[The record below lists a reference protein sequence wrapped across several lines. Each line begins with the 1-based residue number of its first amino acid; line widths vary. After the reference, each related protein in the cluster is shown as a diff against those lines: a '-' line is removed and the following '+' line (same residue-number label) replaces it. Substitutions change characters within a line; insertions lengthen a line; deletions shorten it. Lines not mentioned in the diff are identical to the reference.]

1 MFKTYTENM
10 EEPKA
15 PSYTGRYVESPVASK
30 KHTQEEQDAEDDEA
44 RRKAMKDLVQSW
56 MDRLQLISVI
66 TTFFAS
72 VEAGMLQ
79 ITTPSS
85 PDESSAWQSACNA
98 CILGALVMHIN
109 ASFVSFLSAF
119 FLIRFKLSEAK
130 QEELKAEGIEPA
142 PSVHTKPGSV
152 ILNMAAHHITGS
164 PKDPR
169 PGPSRWQRIWSA
181 NPHLVQV
188 GPFQRTPPVHL
199 LSRMH
204 SLCIASA
211 TVGFALMMGGIICFT
226 WAMQPRSVSIFTS
239 ASMVGSLGSGAYALM
254 RKGSGHSMYTD

>member
-1 MFKTYTENM
+1 
-10 EEPKA
+10 
-15 PSYTGRYVESPVASK
+15 
-30 KHTQEEQDAEDDEA
+30 
-44 RRKAMKDLVQSW
+44 MKDLVQSW

-79 ITTPSS
+79 VTTPSS
-85 PDESSAWQSACNA
+85 PDQSSTWQSACNA

-119 FLIRFKLSEAK
+119 FLIRFKLSEANK
-130 QEELKAEGIEPA
+130 EELKAEGIEPA

-164 PKDPR
+164 PTDPR
-169 PGPSRWQRIWSA
+169 PGPIMMAASSSSSRGIWSA
-181 NPHLVQV
+181 NPHIVQV
-188 GPFQRTPPVHL
+188 GPFQGTPPVHL
-199 LSRMH
+199 LSRLH
-204 SLCIASA
+204 SLCIALA
-211 TVGFALMMGGIICFT
+211 TLGFALLMGGIICFT

-254 RKGSGHSMYTD
+254 RKSSGNSMYTH

>member
-1 MFKTYTENM
+1 
-10 EEPKA
+10 
-15 PSYTGRYVESPVASK
+15 
-30 KHTQEEQDAEDDEA
+30 
-44 RRKAMKDLVQSW
+44 MKDLVQSW

-109 ASFVSFLSAF
+109 ACTRPIVGNMKISTDAPLLAFVSFLSAF

-164 PKDPR
+164 PTDPR
-169 PGPSRWQRIWSA
+169 PGPIKMAASSSSSRGIWSA

-239 ASMVGSLGSGAYALM
+239 ASMVGSLGSGAYTLM